1 MQFKTPSGNFI
12 HSTGKLDNHLY
23 SIKNSEDFCNL
34 INSPKVNKLCPQDK
48 RFIFTIAKFFISTKL
63 IFKQNNK
70 YHVKGKNEPLD
81 VFFKKS
87 NRRLDMERKQD
98 QANFV
103 QIPSYSQY
111 VPAYHEDYVY
121 SDANW
126 HPSLASL

>member
-12 HSTGKLDNHLY
+12 HSTGKLDDDLY
-23 SIKNSEDFCNL
+23 EIKSVDDFCKL
-34 INSPKVNKLCPQDK
+34 MNSSKFNKFCPQDK
-48 RFIFTIAKFFISTKL
+48 RFMFTLAKFFQSTKL
-63 IFKQNNK
+63 IIKQNNK
-70 YHVKGKNEPLD
+70 YHVKGQNEPLD

-87 NRRLDMERKQD
+87 NRRLDTERKQA
-98 QANFV
+98 QAQFV
-103 QIPSYSQY
+103 QIPSYTQY